1 MQFGFVIP
9 GGDAHEIVEM
19 GVEIEKAG
27 WDAAFGWET
36 VYGLDPWVL
45 LGAMAAQTSR
55 VRLGPLLTPPS
66 RRRPWKLAA
75 EVATL
80 DRLSNGRAVL
90 IVGLGATMT
99 GFGEVGEETDRKI
112 RAELLDESLSLMQQF
127 WTGEPFTHSGMH
139 YQVDW
144 NMPNWNLQP
153 VQQPRVPIWTVA
165 LWPSERSMTRAFG
178 LDGCLPY
185 VKGDTEAENAI
196 NADDVAAIIKAASER
211 KPAGET
217 FDIVIEGV
225 TPLGDDTALEKV
237 RAFAGAGATWW
248 VESMWDNPGGL
259 NAVRERI
266 AAGPPKL

>member
-1 MQFGFVIP
+1 
-9 GGDAHEIVEM
+9 
-19 GVEIEKAG
+19 
-27 WDAAFGWET
+27 
-36 VYGLDPWVL
+36 
-45 LGAMAAQTSR
+45 
-55 VRLGPLLTPPS
+55 
-66 RRRPWKLAA
+66 
-75 EVATL
+75 
-80 DRLSNGRAVL
+80 
-90 IVGLGATMT
+90 
-99 GFGEVGEETDRKI
+99 
-112 RAELLDESLSLMQQF
+112 
-127 WTGEPFTHSGMH
+127 
-139 YQVDW
+139 
-144 NMPNWNLQP
+144 
-153 VQQPRVPIWTVA
+153 
-165 LWPSERSMTRAFG
+165 MTRAFG

>member
-1 MQFGFVIP
+1 MQYGFVIP
-9 GGDAHEIVEM
+9 GGDAAEIVEM

-45 LGAMAAQTSR
+45 LGAMATRTSR
-55 VRLGPLLTPPS
+55 VRLGTLLTPPS

-80 DRLSNGRAVL
+80 DRLSNGRAQM

-99 GFGEVGEETDRKI
+99 GFAEVGEETDRKI
-112 RAELLDESLSLMQQF
+112 RAELLDESLSLMQLF
-127 WTGEPFTHSGMH
+127 WNSEPFTHEGKH

-144 NMPNWNLQP
+144 SLENWKLEP

-165 LWPSERSMTRAFG
+165 LWPSEKSMNRAFR

-185 VKGDTEAENAI
+185 VRGATEMENALTPEQ
-196 NADDVAAIIKAASER
+196 VAEIRRKATER
-211 KPAGET
+211 RPEGAP

-225 TPLGDDTALEKV
+225 TPPGDEAALEKV
-237 RAFAGAGATWW
+237 RAMADAGATWW

-259 NAVRERI
+259 DAVRERI
-266 AAGPPKL
+266 KAGPPKL